1 MPPYTVV
8 DRILSRIYG
17 SRGSVWSAKDFLDL
31 GARPTIDQALR
42 RLALTGKLRRVARGL
57 YDFPQPGVVIEG
69 QRAPDPRAVAKAAAR
84 ARGARIVPT
93 GAAAANAL
101 GLTTQ
106 VPARADYLTDGPSKQ
121 IDLNGRRIRL
131 KKVSP
136 KRLASAGVGGAIIEA
151 FRYLG
156 QDAVNRLTTAD
167 LARVSRALDESDT
180 PGFQRAVRNAPDW
193 MRPALAQIDAGRR
206 KTRRSQGTA

>member
-1 MPPYTVV
+1 MTLYTVS
-8 DRILSRIYG
+8 DKILSRLYG

-31 GARPTIDQALR
+31 GTRASVDQALR
-42 RLALTGKLRRVARGL
+42 RLTLAGKIRRVARGL
-57 YDFPQPGVVIEG
+57 YDFPRAGAIVS

-84 ARGARIVPT
+84 ARGAHIVPT

-121 IDLNGRRIRL
+121 IDLNGRRVRL
-131 KKVSP
+131 KRVSP
-136 KRLASAGVGGAIIEA
+136 KRLANAGTAGAVIEA

-156 QDAVNRLTTAD
+156 QDAVSRLSNAD
-167 LARVSRALDESDT
+167 LARVSRALRDGDT
-180 PGFQRAVRNAPDW
+180 RGLQRAVRNAPDW
-193 MRPALAQIDAGRR
+193 MRPTLDRIAKGRTGAR
-206 KTRRSQGTA
+206 TSRGRT